1 MLTRLGR
8 HGEALP
14 LSEVAIA
21 LDPDWVK
28 WRRVRIDA
36 LTHLDRGAEAAADA
50 ERALQRWPDNS
61 TLQADA
67 VNALIA
73 ARRHD
78 DALAACDRLIAMDP
92 EFRSWA
98 LFSRGEIYGAMKRHA
113 ESASA
118 FRQAAAAYQQNGK
131 PQYQELSLNNALA
144 AEQAAS
150 APRGLL
156 GRLFGRK

>member
-1 MLTRLGR
+1 
-8 HGEALP
+8 
-14 LSEVAIA
+14 
-21 LDPDWVK
+21 
-28 WRRVRIDA
+28 
-36 LTHLDRGAEAAADA
+36 
-50 ERALQRWPDNS
+50 
-61 TLQADA
+61 
-67 VNALIA
+67 
-73 ARRHD
+73 
-78 DALAACDRLIAMDP
+78 
-92 EFRSWA
+92 
-98 LFSRGEIYGAMKRHA
+98 MKRHA